1 MIIHNCL
8 YNNLLKYVFLLF
20 KIVIKATFKVD
31 ITFNEFLYDDLNT
44 FDHLGLISTDLV
56 LQWS

>member
-1 MIIHNCL
+1 MIIHNCP